1 MRRDVKIMANRS
13 RSQVKESR
21 MLPVSQLLADKAP
34 DVFSLKPSDP
44 VYEAIR
50 LMAEKAIGALLV
62 MEDGKLIGIITERD
76 YARKVILLGRSSRD
90 TPVSAIMT
98 PMPLYTVSPSS
109 RSRECMRL
117 MTDRRIR
124 HLPVLDG
131 DKVVGM
137 LSIGDLVRHI
147 IQAQD
152 NEIAQLTQYI
162 SG

>member
-1 MRRDVKIMANRS
+1 
-13 RSQVKESR
+13 
-21 MLPVSQLLADKAP
+21 MLPVSQLLADKSP
-34 DVFSLKPSDP
+34 DVFCLKPEDP

-50 LMAEKAIGALLV
+50 VMAEKSIGALLV
-62 MEDGKLIGIITERD
+62 MEGGKLIGIVTERD
-76 YARKVILLGRSSRD
+76 YARKVILLGRNSRD

-98 PMPLYTVSPSS
+98 PAPLYTVSPQS

-117 MTDRRIR
+117 MTDKRIR
-124 HLPVLDG
+124 HLPVLDD

-152 NEIAQLTQYI
+152 KEIAQLTQYI
-162 SG
+162 AG

>member
-1 MRRDVKIMANRS
+1 
-13 RSQVKESR
+13 
-21 MLPVSQLLADKAP
+21 MLPVSQLLADKSP
-34 DVFSLKPSDP
+34 DVFNLKPEDP

-50 LMAEKAIGALLV
+50 VMAEKGIGALLV
-62 MEDGKLIGIITERD
+62 MEDGKLIGIVTERD

-98 PMPLYTVSPSS
+98 PMPLYTVCPSS
-109 RSRECMRL
+109 RSRDCMRL
-117 MTDRRIR
+117 MTDKRIR
-124 HLPVLDG
+124 HLPVLEG

-152 NEIAQLTQYI
+152 HEIAQLTQYI
-162 SG
+162 AG